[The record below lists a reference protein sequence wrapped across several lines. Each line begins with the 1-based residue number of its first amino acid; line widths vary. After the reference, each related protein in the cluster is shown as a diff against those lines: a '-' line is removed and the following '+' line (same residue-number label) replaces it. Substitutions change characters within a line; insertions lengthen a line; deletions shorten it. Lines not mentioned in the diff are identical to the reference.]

1 MTSSNLEKVSKAKEV
16 PPLPALEWVATLYGV
31 KVYAA
36 HDPSVATDRFCATL
50 KRIREWFAE
59 AALYHGCFAAN
70 VSVADCLFQFGS
82 KDDVIVDTGLVTR
95 EEADALW
102 EKHKDQFVRLW
113 KLGMDPEMCIWV
125 NCRHAADYH
134 TATRHAHPSDTEVI
148 GGEIY
153 RVTKKK
159 I

>member
-1 MTSSNLEKVSKAKEV
+1 MTSSNLEKVSKTKEK
-16 PPLPALEWVATLYGV
+16 PCDAPLDRVATLYGV
-31 KVYAA
+31 SIYAA
-36 HDPSVATDRFCATL
+36 RDHGMVKETWEWRL
-50 KRIREWFAE
+50 KQVTKWFDN
-59 AALYHGCFAAN
+59 AARSLYGFALEKP
-70 VSVADCLFQFGS
+70 DCLFQFGS
-82 KDDVIVDTGLVTR
+82 KDGVIVDTGLVTR

-113 KLGMDPEMCIWV
+113 KLGLDPEMCIWV

-134 TATRHAHPSDTEVI
+134 TAARHAHPSDTEVI

-153 RVTKKK
+153 QVTRKK